1 MIETCGKQHADLS
14 DKQSSKYAGVSI
26 ALMNDLIDNY
36 KVSLCFLLENHANVQ
51 KPKSI
56 IKRMKFNAHHVIAS
70 NGQSRRLWYM
80 WNSDVWQIKR
90 IGGLVTVLVL
100 IFFLYFENFPV
111 LEDFRLLKW
120 IG

>member
-80 WNSDVWQIKR
+80 WNSDVWQIKMTSSKNLMAQ
-90 IGGLVTVLVL
+90 ILVYST
-100 IFFLYFENFPV
+100 
-111 LEDFRLLKW
+111 
-120 IG
+120 

>member
-51 KPKSI
+51 KAKSI

-80 WNSDVWQIKR
+80 WNSDVWQIKILEENAQFMYLEVKKDQQAR
-90 IGGLVTVLVL
+90 ALVFYNNL
-100 IFFLYFENFPV
+100 
-111 LEDFRLLKW
+111 R
-120 IG
+120 